1 MSYITTENI
10 NAINAELS
18 NYCNAAC
25 PMCARFDF
33 DLNLRKDVTN
43 NKHTSFELFKEKIGD
58 KIIKNLWHFYS
69 CGTYGDGSMNP
80 EALEIFEYITKTN
93 SKCWTELYT
102 NGGARTEDFW
112 YDLGTLGVE
121 VLFHI
126 DGLEDTNHL
135 YRRKVKWERLMKNVK
150 AFIRGAKKNANSKA
164 RWRCFLFKH
173 NEHQKDQIKN
183 LGKSLGIDDVFFH
196 QTERWKDYDYDG
208 TYREIEKLKVDDYVI
223 EMSNLQKDKAP
234 PVIEEDDK
242 FIGLEVKVD
251 KNIINDFKTRKIK
264 CLSNY
269 LGEHPNW
276 KRDNHEIYI
285 MAKGW
290 VTPCCWIGDPTTHES
305 QKILDVHS
313 DINLNVNSLNDI
325 FNSSF
330 FKKLEGGINGTMPD
344 ERLQACY
351 SCCGIK

>member
-1 MSYITTENI
+1 MSYITTTNI

-25 PMCARFDF
+25 PMCSRFDF
-33 DLNLRKDVTN
+33 DLKLRKDVTN
-43 NKHTSFELFKEKIGD
+43 DKHTSLELFKEKIGD
-58 KIIKNLWHFYS
+58 NIIKNLWHFYS

-80 EALEIFEYITKTN
+80 QALEIFEYITKTN
-93 SKCWTELYT
+93 NKCWTELYT

-135 YRRKVKWERLMKNVK
+135 YRRNVNWEKLMRNVK
-150 AFIRGAKKNANSKA
+150 AFVRGAKKNSRSKA
-164 RWRCFLFKH
+164 GWRCFIFKH
-173 NEHQKDQIKN
+173 NEHQKDDIKK
-183 LGKSLGIDDVFFH
+183 LAKDLGIENVGFD
-196 QTERWKDYDYDG
+196 QTERWRDYDYDG

-223 EMSNLQKDKAP
+223 EMAGAQKQKTEQTVKKDKY
-234 PVIEEDDK
+234 
-242 FIGLEVKVD
+242 IGMDVKVSKD
-251 KNIINDFKTRKIK
+251 VIDDFKTRKIK
-264 CLSNY
+264 CLSNF
-269 LGEHPNW
+269 LGEHPGY

-305 QKILDVHS
+305 QKLLNVHD
-313 DINLNVNSLNDI
+313 DINLNMNTLDYILRSQ
-325 FNSSF
+325 F

-351 SCCGIK
+351 SCCGVK

>member
-1 MSYITTENI
+1 MSFITTENI

-43 NKHTSFELFKEKIGD
+43 DKHTSFELLKEKIGD
-58 KIIKNLWHFYS
+58 DIVKNLWHFYS

-80 EALEIFEYITKTN
+80 EALQIFEYITKTN

-112 YDLGTLGVE
+112 FDLGTLGVE

-126 DGLEDTNHL
+126 DGLADTNHL
-135 YRRKVKWERLMKNVK
+135 YRRKVNWDKLMRNVK
-150 AFIRGAKKNANSKA
+150 AFIRGAKKNSRSKA

-173 NEHQKDQIKN
+173 NEHQKDDMQK
-183 LGKSLGIDDVFFH
+183 LAKDLGIDGVGFD
-196 QTERWKDYDYDG
+196 QTERWRDYDYDG
-208 TYREIEKLKVDDYVI
+208 TYREIEKLAVDDYTI
-223 EMSNLQKDKAP
+223 EMASVQKQKVEKDNN
-234 PVIEEDDK
+234 
-242 FIGLEVKVD
+242 IGIPEVKANKEV
-251 KNIINDFKTRKIK
+251 INDFKTRKIK
-264 CLSNY
+264 CLSNF
-269 LGEHPNW
+269 LGKHPLW

-285 MAKGW
+285 LAKGW
-290 VTPCCWIGDPTTHES
+290 VTPCCWIGDPITHES
-305 QKILDVHS
+305 QKILDVHD
-313 DINLNVNSLNDI
+313 DINLNVNTLDDI
-325 FNSSF
+325 LHSQF
-330 FKKLEGGINGTMPD
+330 FRKLEGGINGTMPD

>member
-43 NKHTSFELFKEKIGD
+43 DKHTSFELFKEKIGD
-58 KIIKNLWHFYS
+58 NIVKNLWHFYS

-80 EALEIFEYITKTN
+80 EALQIFEYITKTN
-93 SKCWTELYT
+93 NKCWTELYT

-135 YRRKVKWERLMKNVK
+135 YRRKVNWNKLMRNVK
-150 AFIRGAKKNANSKA
+150 AFVRGAKKNPRSKA
-164 RWRCFLFKH
+164 KWRCFLFKH
-173 NEHQKDQIKN
+173 NEHQKEEIQN
-183 LGKSLGIDDVFFH
+183 LAKDLGIDGVYFD
-196 QTERWKDYDYDG
+196 QTERWRDYDYDG
-208 TYREIEKLKVDDYVI
+208 TYREIEKLTVDDYVI
-223 EMSNLQKDKAP
+223 EMASVQKQKT
-234 PVIEEDDK
+234 VQVVEEDK
-242 FIGLEVKVD
+242 YVGTEVKVD
-251 KNIINDFKTRKIK
+251 KEVIDDFKTRKIK
-264 CLSNY
+264 CLSNF
-269 LGEHPNW
+269 LGKHPQW

-285 MAKGW
+285 
-290 VTPCCWIGDPTTHES
+290 
-305 QKILDVHS
+305 ILIH
-313 DINLNVNSLNDI
+313 INKSILSEINTNS
-325 FNSSF
+325 
-330 FKKLEGGINGTMPD
+330 
-344 ERLQACY
+344 
-351 SCCGIK
+351 

>member
-1 MSYITTENI
+1 MSYITTNNI

-33 DLNLRKDVTN
+33 NLNLRKDVTN
-43 NKHTSFELFKEKIGD
+43 NKHTSFELLKEKIGD
-58 KIIKNLWHFYS
+58 DIVKNLWHFYS

-80 EALEIFEYITKTN
+80 EALQIFEYITKTN
-93 SKCWTELYT
+93 NRCWTELYT
-102 NGGARTEDFW
+102 NGGARTEEFW
-112 YDLGTLGVE
+112 YDLGTLGIE

-135 YRRKVKWERLMKNVK
+135 YRRKVNWDKLMKNVK
-150 AFIRGAKKNANSKA
+150 AFIRGAKTNPRSKA

-173 NEHQKDQIKN
+173 NEHQKDEIKKLSKD
-183 LGKSLGIDDVFFH
+183 LGFEGVYFDK
-196 QTERWKDYDYDG
+196 TERWKDFDYDG
-208 TYREIEKLKVDDYVI
+208 TYRDVEHIDVDGYQVAMADVQKKAYKQVKEKDNMYVG
-223 EMSNLQKDKAP
+223 QD
-234 PVIEEDDK
+234 
-242 FIGLEVKVD
+242 VKVH
-251 KNIINDFKTRKIK
+251 KNIIDDFKTRKIK
-264 CLSNY
+264 CLSNF
-269 LGEHPNW
+269 LGQHPCHG
-276 KRDNHEIYI
+276 RDNHEIYI

-305 QKILDVHS
+305 QQILDVHD
-313 DINLNVNSLNDI
+313 DINLNKNLLDDI
-325 FNSSF
+325 LKSQF

-351 SCCGIK
+351 SCCGVR